1 MRFARF
7 ITAISLILV
16 SLRTFA
22 CGPILYSPSE
32 YHLFHLVNLPDG
44 PGEGWNP
51 NSRENCLLWQRQTS
65 EEIPLEDIYQ
75 VVYKYDLEL
84 LTAMRSG
91 ILPVEAKD
99 NRMARWLVAHN
110 AKSALD
116 YLVLAKNC
124 EWLRSQSLSP
134 WYYPSKNDPVKYTL
148 NEVAEV
154 ARIKTKYYYGD
165 RYALQAVRAMTSLK
179 QYEEIITFWNNM
191 EGCITE
197 ELMRKMILPYVA
209 GAYVHLDSI
218 ETAQNYYKQAN
229 DINGLLECDPRYAST
244 MSRVEQMELLYEN
257 YPDCP
262 EFRRKLWE
270 LLGHIEPNR
279 KWEDEWSWG
288 WIDDKGELNELA
300 NLCDKVIN
308 GSLPADKALWAY
320 AASYIAHLKGDDQKA
335 DRYLKIA
342 ESTARDQDLSD
353 AIKVMRIYIDAQ
365 ICKYDRAYEQ
375 KLFTQLRWLQQKME
389 SDLDDEVIN
398 GFHFYQLNSCFSH
411 YYWNDAMRCILLGT
425 VCPKMVEQGN
435 TTLALQLANMASYSL
450 LNEINRVEMEF
461 WQPSNVA
468 KYGKQVTLNLNQ
480 YRHGNF
486 ENGYDYCCHLADMA
500 DTLMANDLI
509 AYTEVALRPR
519 TDFQRFLNAHSYIDG
534 DYLNEMIGTHC
545 LREMRYGDAEH
556 YLAKVSPD
564 YFIRTNVY
572 KCGYLNRDPFS
583 LKQNNWNHGTDAKL
597 YFARKMNQL
606 EHEIATTS
614 NPNLKAMLMIDFGI
628 GIRNSFD
635 YCWAL
640 THYARGWAGGPFF
653 SDWENGA
660 LTQQATRQVERL
672 FSKALNDFIDDE
684 HAAQAQLL
692 FCNFETVCEQYPETL
707 AAEIV
712 RGRCDQLVD
721 YHAERN

>member
-1 MRFARF
+1 MRYAKY
-7 ITAISLILV
+7 ITAISLMLFAAN
-16 SLRTFA
+16 TFA
-22 CGPILYSPSE
+22 CGPIIYSPSE
-32 YHLFHLVNLPDG
+32 YYLFHLVNLPDG

-91 ILPVEAKD
+91 ILPIEAKD

-124 EWLRSQSLSP
+124 EWLRSESLSP

-154 ARIKTKYYYGD
+154 AQKKTIYYYGD

-179 QYEEIITFWNNM
+179 QYEEIIRFWNDM
-191 EGCITE
+191 EGRISE
-197 ELMRKMILPYVA
+197 GLMRRMILPYVA

-218 ETAQNYYKQAN
+218 EVARNYYKQAN
-229 DINGLLECDPRYAST
+229 DISGLLECDPRYASA
-244 MSRVEQMELLYEN
+244 MNRVEQMALLYEN

-262 EFRRKLWE
+262 GFRRELWE
-270 LLGHIEPNR
+270 ILGHIEPNR
-279 KWEDEWSWG
+279 KWEDEWCWG
-288 WIDDKGELNELA
+288 WRDDREELNQLA
-300 NLCDKVIN
+300 DLCDKVIN
-308 GSLPADKALWAY
+308 GNLPADKALWAY
-320 AASYIAHLKGDDQKA
+320 AATYIAHLKGDDLKA
-335 DRYLKIA
+335 DRYLKTA
-342 ESTARDQDLSD
+342 ESIVRDQDLSD

-365 ICKYDRAYEQ
+365 ISRYDKAYEQ
-375 KLFTQLRWLQQKME
+375 KLFAQLRWLQQKIE
-389 SDLDDEVIN
+389 SDLDKEVIKD
-398 GFHFYQLNSCFSH
+398 FHLYQLNNCFSH

-450 LNEINRVEMEF
+450 LNEINKVELEF
-461 WQPSNVA
+461 WWLEDIA
-468 KYGKQVTLNLNQ
+468 KYGKHLTLNLYQ
-480 YRHGNF
+480 YRHSNF
-486 ENGYDYCCHLADMA
+486 ENSYDYRCHFIDMA
-500 DTLMANDLI
+500 DTLTANDLM
-509 AYTEVALRPR
+509 AYTEVALRPQ
-519 TDFQRFLNAHSYIDG
+519 TDFQRFLNAHSYVDS

-545 LREMRYGDAEH
+545 LREMRYADAER

-572 KCGYLNRDPFS
+572 KEGYLNRDPFS
-583 LKQNNWNHGTDAKL
+583 VNPRKWNHGTDAKL
-597 YFARKMNQL
+597 FFARKMNQL
-606 EHEIATTS
+606 EQDIAATTD
-614 NPNLKAMLMIDFGI
+614 PNLKAMLMIDFGI
-628 GIRNSFD
+628 DIRNSFD

-640 THYARGWAGGPFF
+640 THYVRGWAGGVIC
-653 SDWENGA
+653 SDWEYGA
-660 LTQQATRQVERL
+660 LTQQAMQRADRM

-692 FCNFETVCEQYPETL
+692 FCNYQTVCERYPETL
-707 AAEIV
+707 AAAIV
-712 RGRCDQLVD
+712 RGHCDQYID
-721 YHAERN
+721 YHAER